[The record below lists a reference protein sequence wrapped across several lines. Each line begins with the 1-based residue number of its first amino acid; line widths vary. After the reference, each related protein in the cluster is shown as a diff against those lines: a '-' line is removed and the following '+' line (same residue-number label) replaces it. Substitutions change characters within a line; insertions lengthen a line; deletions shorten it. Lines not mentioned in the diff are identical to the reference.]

1 MMDVMELKKTRLYSI
16 HEKLNA
22 KMFEFAGWEMPLEY
36 IGATREHDY
45 VRRSA
50 GLFDVSHM
58 GEIEVKGK
66 DAFNFIQYL
75 ITNDITNLKKEEII
89 YSPMCYEDGMTV
101 DDLLVY
107 MIKEEDYLLVINAG
121 NIDKDFEWIKEKGE
135 KFDVEINN
143 ISNYVGQLAIQG
155 PKAEEIL
162 SELVDVNL
170 SNIEFYKFENNVT
183 VCGEKCIVSRT
194 GYTGEDGFEIYCN
207 NNVVEKI
214 WNDILEIG
222 KDNITP
228 AGLGARDTLRAEVNL
243 PLYGHEIS
251 EEISPIEG
259 GLGIFVKLN
268 KENFLGKDALISLK
282 SQETQRKLVA
292 FEMQGKGMI
301 RGGYEIEADDKV
313 IGFVTTGLKSPTLD
327 KFIGMAIIDSNYAK
341 AGTEIGVKV
350 RKKLVSAVIVRRPF
364 YKKQYKKAE
373 TVREEYKQYPY
384 IPSTRED
391 EEKMLKACKVN
402 SIDDLFS
409 DIPDNL
415 KLKRDLELEESKS
428 ELEVATIVKNI
439 ADKNISTEELTCFL
453 GAGAYDH
460 YVPSIIK
467 HITSRSEFYTAY
479 TPYQAEISQ
488 GTLQS
493 IFEFQSMIAEITKMD
508 IANASMY
515 DGATAAVEGCL
526 LAISKTR
533 RKKVVVGKTVHPE
546 TRQILKAYLQFN
558 NCEVVEVD
566 YDRELGMTDLNRL
579 KEVVDEDTA
588 CVLLQNPNFF
598 GVIEDVDEV
607 GQIAHAKKAMYVLSV
622 NPITLSVLKSPGEVG
637 ADVVVG
643 DAQPLG
649 NSLNYGG
656 PYVGFLAIKSGLI
669 RKMPGRVVGQTV
681 DRNGNRCYC
690 LTLQTREQ
698 HVRREKATSNICSN
712 QGLCALNSAI
722 YMATMG
728 KKGYEEVAIQNMQK
742 SHYAVKKVSEGG
754 KFTPLFKG
762 KFFNEFVIKSPV
774 EIEELNKKLL
784 ENNILGG
791 YDLGKD
797 YPELSGCTMLCVT
810 EKRSVDE
817 INKLIG
823 IMEGM

>member
-1 MMDVMELKKTRLYSI
+1 MMDVMELKRTRLYST
-16 HEKLNA
+16 HEQLNA

-36 IGATREHDY
+36 IGATKEHDY

-89 YSPMCYEDGMTV
+89 YSPMCYENGMTV

-107 MIKEEDYLLVINAG
+107 MIKEENYLLVINAG

-143 ISNYVGQLAIQG
+143 ISNYIGQLAIQG
-155 PKAEEIL
+155 PKAEAIL
-162 SELVDVNL
+162 SKLVDVNL

-214 WNDILEIG
+214 WNDILETG

-301 RGGYEIEADDKV
+301 RGGYEIEVDDKV

-341 AGTEIGVKV
+341 VGTEIGVKV
-350 RKKLVSAVIVRRPF
+350 RKKLVSAVIVKRPF
-364 YKKQYKKAE
+364 YKKQYKKTE
-373 TVREEYKQYPY
+373 VLKEEYKQYAY
-384 IPSTRED
+384 IPATHED

-428 ELEVATIVKNI
+428 ELEVSQIVKNI

-467 HITSRSEFYTAY
+467 HITLRSEFYTAY

-526 LAISKTR
+526 LAVSKTR

-546 TRQILKAYLQFN
+546 TRKILKTYLQFN
-558 NCEVVEVD
+558 DCEVVEVD
-566 YDRELGMTDLNRL
+566 YNRELGMTDLNRL
-579 KEVVDEDTA
+579 KEVVDDDTA

-607 GQIAHAKKAMYVLSV
+607 GQIAHDKKAMYVLSV

-637 ADVVVG
+637 ADVAVG

-649 NSLNYGG
+649 NALNYGG

-681 DRNGNRCYC
+681 DREGNRCYC

-728 KKGYEEVAIQNMQK
+728 KKGYEEVAMQNMQK
-742 SHYAVKKVSEGG
+742 SHYAAKKISEGG

-774 EIEELNKKLL
+774 KIEELNKKLL
-784 ENNILGG
+784 DNNILGG

-797 YPELSGCTMLCVT
+797 YPELSGCTMLCIT